1 MSYGNHQGNYFVKA
15 EKGIGLNPQTSLE
28 GIKDHNFIGTYIL
41 GPILILNP
49 LFTKKILEM
58 LGYENANLAFEEE
71 TMEAYKQRLEE
82 FKANK

>member
-1 MSYGNHQGNYFVKA
+1 
-15 EKGIGLNPQTSLE
+15 
-28 GIKDHNFIGTYIL
+28 
-41 GPILILNP
+41 
-49 LFTKKILEM
+49 M